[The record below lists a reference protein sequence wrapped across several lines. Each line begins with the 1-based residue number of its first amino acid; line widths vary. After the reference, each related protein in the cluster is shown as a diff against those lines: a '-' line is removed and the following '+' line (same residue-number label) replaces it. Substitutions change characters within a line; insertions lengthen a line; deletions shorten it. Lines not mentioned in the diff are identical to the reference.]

1 MKKVMLAVSID
12 PKKVKFPVIA
22 SPKIDGVRC
31 HIDRDATGKIVAFS
45 RTNKPI
51 PNRYVQSLFA
61 IKDFLGLDGELTVG
75 PSNAP
80 DVFRQTTS
88 GVMSVMGKPDV
99 QFNVFDNHNSELRFE
114 DRVRGLEIN
123 SEWWGEERLVVVYQK
138 KLNNYAD
145 LLEFEQQCLKKGYE
159 GIIVRSP
166 DSPYKEGRSTVKE
179 GWMLKIKRFI
189 DAEATV
195 IGFEELMTNQNE
207 QERDERGY
215 AKRSSSKEG
224 LVPANT
230 LGALV
235 VEMDG
240 IKFNIGSGFDA
251 KTRKEIWEHKN
262 EYLGKLAKFK
272 HFDIGS
278 KDAPRFPIFL
288 GWRDEIDV

>member
-31 HIDRDATGKIVAFS
+31 HIDRAKNGKIVAFS

-75 PSNAP
+75 PITAP
-80 DVFRQTTS
+80 NVFRQTTS

-99 QFNVFDNHNSELRFE
+99 QFNVFDNHDSDLRFE
-114 DRVRGLEIN
+114 DRVRGIEIN

-138 KLNNYAD
+138 KLYNYAE
-145 LLEFEQQCLKKGYE
+145 LLEFEQNCLKKGYE

-179 GWMLKIKRFI
+179 GWMLRIKRFV

-195 IGFEELMTNQNE
+195 IGFEELMHNDNPLE
-207 QERDERGY
+207 KDERGY

-224 LVPANT
+224 LVPAGV

-240 IKFNIGSGFDA
+240 IKFNIGSGFDT

-262 EYLGKLAKFK
+262 EYLGKLVKFK
-272 HFDIGS
+272 YFDSGS
-278 KDAPRFPIFL
+278 KEAPRFPSFL
-288 GWRDEIDV
+288 GWRSELDI